1 MITIKN
7 VEDIANVVE
16 HIRRVDP
23 EQLANIRDEVLEEM
37 DVDFEEIMDQDSD
50 EEVLSD
56 DIDYVSDLSERDTDH
71 AEKFVPSPEIR
82 ALNGHTKHCMI
93 QYYYTTGGALNVRAG
108 LLECI
113 L

>member
-1 MITIKN
+1 MVDHRAN

-56 DIDYVSDLSERDTDH
+56 D
-71 AEKFVPSPEIR
+71 
-82 ALNGHTKHCMI
+82 
-93 QYYYTTGGALNVRAG
+93 TGL
-108 LLECI
+108 C
-113 L
+113 